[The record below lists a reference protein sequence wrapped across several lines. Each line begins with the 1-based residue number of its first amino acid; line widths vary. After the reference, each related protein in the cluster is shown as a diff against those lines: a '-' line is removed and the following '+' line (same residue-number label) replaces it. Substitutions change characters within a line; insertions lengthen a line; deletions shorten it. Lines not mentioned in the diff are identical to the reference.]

1 MGYKLRVPYAGSTV
15 QVNDILEKV
24 RGGGWHFVANA
35 VPRQERPFLMMMA
48 VLVLVAVMVVIIIC
62 SCATRPGA
70 ILFGLMT
77 PLCSRNAIPQ

>member
-24 RGGGWHFVANA
+24 RGGWHFVANA

-48 VLVLVAVMVVIIIC
+48 VLVLVA
-62 SCATRPGA
+62 
-70 ILFGLMT
+70 
-77 PLCSRNAIPQ
+77 